1 MKGAAAPIHFATRGE
16 EVLHGR
22 GEPAA
27 AVLGRRNE
35 TTPVGP
41 SWAERLDV
49 SGRQGKIPEKE
60 KKRSMGRQGI
70 LGWIDFGLR

>member
-16 EVLHGR
+16 EVLHGG

-60 KKRSMGRQGI
+60 KKKINGSPGN
-70 LGWIDFGLR
+70 FGLD